1 MGQIPTVTFG
11 TEVMKD
17 IPGLHLN
24 LNLDSHLCP
33 ARINLVTLASDFMSL
48 RCPPP
53 RAMGF
58 PGWKDLAHHVSSP
71 PPSYLKYEVMVIP
84 ASQIYTHTFLV
95 LFIFFFFFTKLLLP
109 ELIQNSLIQINYQR
123 NILEQSELQAP
134 ESYRPGLASRYQLWE
149 LRTSVPS
156 SVKWAC

>member
-1 MGQIPTVTFG
+1 MEDT
-11 TEVMKD
+11 
-17 IPGLHLN
+17 PGLHLN

-33 ARINLVTLASDFMSL
+33 ARINLVTLASDFISL

-95 LFIFFFFFTKLLLP
+95 LFFFFFTKLLLP

-123 NILEQSELQAP
+123 NILEQS
-134 ESYRPGLASRYQLWE
+134 ASR
-149 LRTSVPS
+149 LRSRTGLGWLLIPVVGAPHLSSFICKMGMLTVTTS
-156 SVKWAC
+156 